1 MTRVSV
7 ADARKDLSEILNR
20 AAYAHQR
27 TIITRHDEDVA
38 AVISMDELRL
48 LDTLIRLHEDK
59 TDVEDACSALIEAHE
74 DTVAWDS
81 IKSEFDL

>member
-7 ADARKDLSEILNR
+7 ADARKALSEILNR

-27 TIITRHDEDVA
+27 TIITRHDEDLA
-38 AVISMDELRL
+38 AIISIDELRL
-48 LDTLIRLHEDK
+48 LDALIQMHEDK
-59 TDVEDACSALIEAHE
+59 VDLADARSALMEAR
-74 DTVAWDS
+74 DDGVAWDA